1 MKKIVVIFDDRVS
14 VCLC

>member
-1 MKKIVVIFDDRVS
+1 MEKIVVIFDDRVS